1 MMSDIFFPVGAHK
14 EFGLAFNPLK
24 AIISPRPIGWISS
37 IGADGVHNLAPYSFF
52 NAISETPPMLAFSSS
67 GAEGDKDSIKNIEET
82 GDFVVNIVS
91 KQLAEA
97 MNASSAALPRN
108 VSEFA
113 EAKLTPKPSTF
124 VSAPHVAEAPCY
136 LECRLWRVLDLP
148 ACPKGHANRL
158 VIGEVLGI
166 GIEKS
171 LITNEG
177 KVDVTRYQPVARLG
191 YKDYASID
199 AVFELARLQK

>member
-1 MMSDIFFPVGAHK
+1 MFFPVGAHK

-67 GAEGDKDSIKNIEET
+67 AGGAGDKDSVKNIEET

-91 KQLAEA
+91 KQLLAA
-97 MNASSAALPRN
+97 MNASSAALPRD

-113 EAKLTPKPSTF
+113 EAKLTPKPSKL
-124 VSAPHVAEAPCY
+124 VAAPHVAEAPCY
-136 LECRLWRVLDLP
+136 LECRLWQVLDLP
-148 ACPKGHANRL
+148 ANPNGHANRL
-158 VIGEVLGI
+158 VIGEILGI
-166 GIEKS
+166 GIDKA
-171 LITNEG
+171 LITDAG
-177 KVDVTRYQPVARLG
+177 KVDVTRYQPIARLG

-199 AVFELARLQK
+199 AVFELGHPQQS